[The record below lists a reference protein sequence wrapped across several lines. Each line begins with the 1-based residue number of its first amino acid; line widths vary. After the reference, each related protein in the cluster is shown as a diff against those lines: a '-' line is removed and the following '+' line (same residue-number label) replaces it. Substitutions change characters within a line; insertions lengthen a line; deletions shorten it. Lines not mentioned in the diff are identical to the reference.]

1 MKTKIFIF
9 TLLACIA
16 FTSCTLFDEPANAH
30 RIGSGHVQYDQGLYF
45 VEIDSIKY
53 ATIKIY
59 PNNADPVANNMIEPI
74 NSLEVTAF
82 TLYKNN
88 DVKFI
93 TGNIPEEDIE
103 KLFTRNNTP
112 IAIMFFIFMCMF
124 TISIFEQKK
133 SKKR

>member
-9 TLLACIA
+9 TLLAYIA
-16 FTSCTLFDEPANAH
+16 FTSCTLFNEPTNAH
-30 RIGSGHVQYDQGLYF
+30 RIGSEHIQYDHGLYF

-59 PNNADPVANNMIEPI
+59 PNNADPVANNMIEPT

-93 TGNIPEEDIE
+93 AGNIPEEDIE

-112 IAIMFFIFMCMF
+112 IAIIFFIFIYIF
-124 TISIFEQKK
+124 TISIFKQKK
-133 SKKR
+133 SQKH